1 MDAPSRL
8 KAQFSFDNSFVRLP
22 ERFFARLDPTRV
34 TSPQLIKFN
43 RQLAGELGL
52 DLQEQSRND
61 LAQIFSGNEVPLGA
75 QPLAMAYGG
84 HQFGGWSGQLGD
96 GRAILLGEVIGKDEV
111 RYDVQLKGAGPTPYS
126 RSGDG
131 RAALG
136 PVLREYILSE
146 AMSTLGVKTTR
157 ALAAVL
163 SGERVR
169 REDSLPGAVFT
180 RVARSHI
187 RVGTFEFFAHQQ
199 DYDGVQILADYV
211 IARCY
216 PEAARADNPYLA
228 LLQAVVKAQAELVAS
243 WLHIG
248 FIHGVMNTDNC
259 SVSGETIDYGPCAF
273 MDQYASDT
281 VFSSI
286 DHMGRYAYGNQRPIA
301 QWNLAQLAQS
311 LLQFLGETEDEAI
324 GAAQQA
330 ISSFLPLIDK
340 LWLSGMRKKLGLLGE
355 REGDKALIDELLDL
369 MEQNSAD
376 FTLTFRRLCELSGQ
390 HGQADEAFAAQF
402 RFPASIEDWLEQW
415 RKRLAQ
421 EGSMDET
428 RIRQMKAINPAFI
441 PRNHLVEEVI
451 KAAHDGDLKPFEHLN
466 EVLARPFDDQP
477 DAARF
482 AKPPRLE
489 QVVRATFCGT

>member
-1 MDAPSRL
+1 MDAPSRQ
-8 KAQFSFDNSFVRLP
+8 KALFSFDNSFVRLP

-34 TSPQLIKFN
+34 ASPQLIKFN
-43 RQLAGELGL
+43 TQLACTLGL
-52 DLQEQSRND
+52 DLQGLASAD
-61 LAQIFSGNEVPLGA
+61 LARIFSGNEVPAGA

-96 GRAILLGEVIGKDEV
+96 GRAILLGEVIGKV
-111 RYDVQLKGAGPTPYS
+111 GARYDVQLKGAGPTPYS

-146 AMSTLGVKTTR
+146 AMQKLGIKTTR

-180 RVARSHI
+180 RIARSHI
-187 RVGTFEFFAHQQ
+187 RVGTFEYFAHQQ

-216 PEAARADNPYLA
+216 PQAAKADNPYLA
-228 LLQAVVKAQAELVAS
+228 LLEAVIKAQAELVAS
-243 WLHIG
+243 WLQIG

-273 MDQYASDT
+273 MDQYAVDT
-281 VFSSI
+281 VYSSI

-324 GAAQQA
+324 SAAQQA
-330 ISSFLPLIDK
+330 ISGYLPLIDG
-340 LWLSGMRKKLGLLGE
+340 LWLSGMRQKLGLIEE
-355 REGDKALIDELLDL
+355 RDGDKALIDELLDL

-376 FTLTFRRLCELSGQ
+376 FTLTFRTLSELSG
-390 HGQADEAFAAQF
+390 GKGKADQAFGTLF
-402 RFPASIEDWLEQW
+402 RFPASIEGWLAQW
-415 RKRLAQ
+415 RERLAQ
-421 EGSMDET
+421 EASLDGE
-428 RIRQMKAINPAFI
+428 RIKRMKATNPAFI

-451 KAAHDGDLKPFEHLN
+451 KAAHEGDLKPFERLN
-466 EVLARPFDDQP
+466 EVLANPYEDQP
-477 DAARF
+477 DAAHF
-482 AKPPRLE
+482 ARPPKPE
-489 QVVRATFCGT
+489 EVVRATFCGT

>member
-1 MDAPSRL
+1 MDAPFKS
-8 KAQFSFDNSFVRLP
+8 KALFSFDNSFVRLP
-22 ERFFARLDPTRV
+22 ERFFARLEPTRV
-34 TSPQLIKFN
+34 ASPQLIRFN
-43 RQLAGELGL
+43 RQLAYELGL
-52 DLQEQSRND
+52 DLQGCDRAD
-61 LAQIFSGNEVPLGA
+61 LAQIFSGNEVPAGA

-96 GRAILLGEVIGKDEV
+96 GRAILLGEVIAKDGV
-111 RYDVQLKGAGPTPYS
+111 RYDVQLKGSGPTPYS
-126 RSGDG
+126 RNGDG

-146 AMSTLGVKTTR
+146 AMHSLGIKTTR

-169 REDSLPGAVFT
+169 REEALPGAIFT

-187 RVGTFEFFAHQQ
+187 RVGTFEYFAHKK

-216 PEAARADNPYLA
+216 PDAARADNPYLA
-228 LLQAVVKAQAELVAS
+228 LLEAVVKAQAELVAS
-243 WLHIG
+243 WLQIG

-259 SVSGETIDYGPCAF
+259 SISGETIDYGPCAF
-273 MDQYASDT
+273 MDQYAVDT
-281 VFSSI
+281 VYSSI

-311 LLQFLGETEDEAI
+311 LLQFLGEDETQAI
-324 GAAQQA
+324 NAAQQA
-330 ISSFLPLIDK
+330 IRSFLPLIDG
-340 LWLSGMRKKLGLLGE
+340 LWLSGMRKKLGLSE
-355 REGDKALIDELLDL
+355 AREGDKALIDELLDL

-376 FTLTFRRLCELSGQ
+376 FTQTFRALSELSGIQ
-390 HGQADEAFAAQF
+390 GEADQAFGELF
-402 RFPASIEDWLEQW
+402 RFPASVDDWLAQW
-415 RKRLAQ
+415 RMRLAD
-421 EGSMDET
+421 EASMDEV
-428 RIRQMKAINPAFI
+428 RIKQMKATNPAFI

-451 KAAHDGDLKPFEHLN
+451 QAAHEGDLNPFERLN

-477 DAARF
+477 DATRF
-482 AKPPRLE
+482 TQPPKPE
-489 QVVRATFCGT
+489 EVVQATFCGT